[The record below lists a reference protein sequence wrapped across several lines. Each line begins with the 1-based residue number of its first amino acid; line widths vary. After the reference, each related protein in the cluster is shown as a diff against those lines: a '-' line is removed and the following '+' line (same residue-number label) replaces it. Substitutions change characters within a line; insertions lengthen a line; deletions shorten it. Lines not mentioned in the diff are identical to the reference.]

1 MSVRF
6 GLVAMSA
13 AAPDNLTSL
22 TRPYRIGRQR
32 VHVHLRMPDQR
43 NSLIDSLG
51 PDESVVLRR
60 AVPVPTVGIASSL
73 EYYLR

>member
-1 MSVRF
+1 MST
-6 GLVAMSA
+6 SP
-13 AAPDNLTSL
+13 PDNLTRL
-22 TRPYRIGRQR
+22 TLPYRVGWQR
-32 VHVHLRMPDQR
+32 IDVHLGMPDQR
-43 NSLIDSLG
+43 NNLIDSLG

>member
-1 MSVRF
+1 MST
-6 GLVAMSA
+6 
-13 AAPDNLTSL
+13 AAPDSRARI
-22 TRPYRIGRQR
+22 TRPGRIGWQR
-32 VHVHLRMPDQR
+32 IGVHLGMPDQR
-43 NSLIDSLG
+43 NNLIDSLG